1 MLKNYNSQS
10 DISIISLN
18 EDNENPKT
26 INNIPSNKIKTLAID
41 DDNDN
46 DDNGNRNNDDEI
58 QSKNSNESI
67 NNKNESNDIKNSND
81 LNSEDI
87 SNEEEISTIKIFS
100 RIRPSKYKVPN
111 RYWITKPEED
121 VLNEDKPLPKIGFLI
136 PRNESQGLINNQKEK
151 HEFKF
156 DRVFDKDTKQ
166 EEIFDVVAKDVV
178 LRYKIILFLTI

>member
-10 DISIISLN
+10 DISVISLN
-18 EDNENPKT
+18 DDNENLKT
-26 INNIPSNKIKTLAID
+26 INDTPLKKLETSAID

-46 DDNGNRNNDDEI
+46 GNSDEENSNNEIQHKNND
-58 QSKNSNESI
+58 ESI
-67 NNKNESNDIKNSND
+67 NNENGSNDIKNSIE
-81 LNSEDI
+81 LNSDNI

-121 VLNEDKPLPKIGFLI
+121 VLDNDKPLPKIGFLI

-178 LRYKIILFLTI
+178 LRYLIK